1 MLESLLKNWWIL
13 LIKGIVIVLLSI
25 YIFLNPDAAVLG
37 LSIFIGI
44 ALLISGVITTIAS
57 ISYRKV
63 VNNWK
68 WYLAEGLIDSLLG
81 LIILSAPE
89 MTAKLVIFI
98 VGLWFLFYGITKIV
112 ASFEL
117 RKYVITNWWVELV
130 FGLLAIVFSFIIL
143 FNPFAGA
150 VAIALILGTFFLFTG
165 LFNIIFAFFLKDQNQ
180 QIREIGFD
188 Q

>member
-13 LIKGIVIVLLSI
+13 LLKGIVLVILSI
-25 YIFLNPDAAVLG
+25 YIFLNPDAAVIG

-44 ALLISGVITTIAS
+44 ALVISGVFTTIAS

-63 VNNWK
+63 VDNWK
-68 WYLAEGLIDSLLG
+68 WYLVEGLIDSLLG
-81 LIILSAPE
+81 LIILSAPGL
-89 MTAKLVIFI
+89 TASIVAFV
-98 VGLWFLFYGITKIV
+98 VGLWFLFYGITKVV

-117 RKYVITNWWVELV
+117 RKNEITNWWVELV
-130 FGLLAIVFSFIIL
+130 FGLLAMVFSFMIM

-150 VAIALILGTFFLFTG
+150 VTIALLLGTFFLFTG

-180 QIREIGFD
+180 QIKEIGFD

>member
-13 LIKGIVIVLLSI
+13 LLKGIVIVILSI

-37 LSIFIGI
+37 LSLFIGI
-44 ALLISGVITTIAS
+44 ALLISGVFTTISS

-68 WYLAEGLIDSLLG
+68 WYLVEGLIDSLLG
-81 LIILSAPE
+81 IVILSAPGL
-89 MTAKLVIFI
+89 TAAIVAFV

-117 RKYVITNWWVELV
+117 RKNQITNWWVELI
-130 FGLLAIVFSFIIL
+130 FGILAIVFSFMIM

-150 VAIALILGTFFLFTG
+150 ITIALLLGTFFLFTG
-165 LFNIIFAFFLKDQNQ
+165 LFNIIFAFFLKDQKKQ
-180 QIREIGFD
+180 LKEVEFD

>member
-13 LIKGIVIVLLSI
+13 LLKGIVLVILSI

-44 ALLISGVITTIAS
+44 ALVISGVFTTIAS
-57 ISYRKV
+57 ILYRKV
-63 VNNWK
+63 VGNWK
-68 WYLAEGLIDSLLG
+68 WYLVEGLIDSLLG
-81 LIILSAPE
+81 LIILSAPGL
-89 MTAKLVIFI
+89 TATIVAFV
-98 VGLWFLFYGITKIV
+98 VGLWFLFYGITKVV

-117 RKYVITNWWVELV
+117 RKNEITNWWVELI
-130 FGLLAIVFSFIIL
+130 FGLLAVVFSFMIM

-150 VAIALILGTFFLFTG
+150 VTIALLLGTFFLFTG

-180 QIREIGFD
+180 QIKDIGFD